1 MWIKVVAMLII
12 KGIMKGKEGW
22 KRYSKITTRKEITK
36 LVHIIKIIYYN
47 YDN

>member
-1 MWIKVVAMLII
+1 MWIKVVAML

-22 KRYSKITTRKEITK
+22 KRYSKITTRKENTK
-36 LVHIIKIIYYN
+36 LVHIIKRIYYN